1 MKLYF
6 IAGENS
12 GDFIGAKIIK
22 SIKEANA
29 DDNKTI
35 VFSGIGGKLMESQG
49 VGSLFDFEQL
59 NLMGFVEVL
68 PHIFQLKKL
77 IDATAMDVIKN
88 GTDILITI
96 DSPGFTFRVAERVKI
111 LAPAIKLV
119 HIVAP
124 SVWAYKPG
132 RAKKYAK
139 IYDKLLTLFP
149 FEPPYFTAHGLSAE
163 CIGHPILEQE
173 FGQRKKGLLA
183 VIPRRSKAET
193 GGSISNNVL
202 VDPPVKPGDD
212 IGVKIIA
219 ITPGSR
225 KGELARHMPIIREV
239 LDKLL
244 QVYKIEAIFVQASEV
259 HMSYI
264 SGYLK
269 DAKFKF
275 SFSTDRLKSFALA
288 DVALAKS
295 GTNTLEIAASGTP
308 MIVGYK
314 LNNLTYMLLK
324 ILIKVK
330 YASIINIIPNK
341 EIIPEYI
348 QNNFTADNVFKALNE
363 LLSDQSKATAQV
375 LAAGKILKTLGFG
388 SGEVPSEKA
397 AKIILGMVLC
407 GG

>member
-375 LAAGKILKTLGFG
+375 LAAGKILKTLGLG

-397 AKIILGMVLC
+397 AKIILGMV
-407 GG
+407 